1 MFCYRKIRR
10 RVFSHLRDVPIF
22 MANRGT
28 WKNIIQFQRFLK
40 TKDSQVFF
48 FANGPITV
56 MNLKF
61 AQKLI
66 NLLVSKNAVIG

>member
-28 WKNIIQFQRFLK
+28 WKKIIKLQRFLK

-48 FANGPITV
+48 SANGPITV

>member
-1 MFCYRKIRR
+1 
-10 RVFSHLRDVPIF
+10 

-28 WKNIIQFQRFLK
+28 WKKITQLQRFLK
-40 TKDSQVFF
+40 TKDSQVFLFF
-48 FANGPITV
+48 FANGQITV